1 MSNWLDLL
9 LTAGK
14 VAGDFAKKN
23 KKTIIAVGVGTA
35 TTVGTG
41 KIAYSKGHKKGKV
54 EGTKEQARR
63 DEQKMRDMHNK
74 HEADRSRWKNEIKKR
89 DDLLD
94 ELEKQC

>member
-1 MSNWLDLL
+1 MSNWLDTLM
-9 LTAGK
+9 TVGK
-14 VAGDFAKKN
+14 AVGDYAKKN

-35 TTVGTG
+35 TTVGAG

-63 DEQKMRDMHNK
+63 DEQKMREMHNK
-74 HEADRSRWKNEIKKR
+74 HEADRGRWKKEIKKK

-94 ELEKQC
+94 DIEKQL